1 MWTEKIRLKVN
12 IQQTR
17 RKISI
22 YDRENSDDKLA
33 NTK

>member
-12 IQQTR
+12 IQQTN
-17 RKISI
+17 
-22 YDRENSDDKLA
+22 DRENSDDKLA